1 MNSIEGIFNTIM
13 SRDVYQRVDDT
24 HPVNLYL
31 GIDDMSRWTLLLVC
45 DNRPK
50 PLFSS
55 KVISVRLGKRNDS
68 RWALSFSLID
78 DNYKD
83 LFILFCNDIIET
95 SRPLKNK
102 GSSYVI
108 SRYEEWKN
116 MLANSKNGLL
126 SDLQIKGLLGEMYFI
141 ENELIS
147 LYGIEEAV
155 SSWMGPELGHQDF
168 VIDNT
173 WYEVKTVSSGM
184 EEVRISSVEQLDRK
198 EDGKLII
205 VFVDK
210 TSVTNEKALNLN
222 SIYYKLLSQMIDDDI
237 KIVFNK
243 KLFKLGYY
251 PRPEYEDED
260 YTFMISG
267 VSHYCVTES
276 FPCLRRNSI
285 PSNIIRADYTISLPA
300 IRSYRED

>member
-95 SRPLKNK
+95 SRSLKNK

-260 YTFMISG
+260 YT
-267 VSHYCVTES
+267 
-276 FPCLRRNSI
+276 
-285 PSNIIRADYTISLPA
+285 
-300 IRSYRED
+300 

>member
-1 MNSIEGIFNTIM
+1 MNNIEDKFNSIL

-45 DNRPK
+45 NDRPK

-68 RWALSFSLID
+68 RWTLSFSLID
-78 DNYKD
+78 DDYKD

-95 SRPLKNK
+95 SRPLNDK

-116 MLANSKNGLL
+116 LLANTKNGLL
-126 SDLQIKGLLGEMYFI
+126 SDLQIKGLLGEMFFI

-147 LYGIEEAV
+147 LYGIDESV

-184 EEVRISSVEQLDRK
+184 EEVRISSVEQLDCK
-198 EDGKLII
+198 EEGKLIV

-210 TSVTNEKALNLN
+210 TSITNKKALNLN
-222 SIYYKLLSQMIDDDI
+222 LIYYRLLSQMVNEDT
-237 KIVFNK
+237 KISFNK

-260 YTFMISG
+260 YTFMING
-267 VSHYCVTES
+267 VSHYCVNES

-285 PSNIIRADYTISLPA
+285 PSNILRADYTISLPA
-300 IRSYRED
+300 IKSYRED